1 MSMTLQEAELEQS
14 GSSGMSVALIGPNNA
29 HRRVVAKALTGSVA
43 NSVREFIDYPGQFTD
58 SLRMV
63 SESFDAVMIDVDSD
77 QSYALALIENITAMG
92 RARVVAY
99 SMRSNPDLEASC
111 LQAGAHDF
119 LPLPSDDDEDS
130 RQTSPAAVEDTEQS
144 GPVDFRMRE
153 EHSEAERNI
162 YKDTTYA
169 KADEIPSPL
178 PLNNVRQAAPDAYD
192 FTEWDA
198 KFLRRARPAIA
209 EPADKKPQPVI
220 APAPSSKSILQLTVE
235 EDFAPAMESL
245 APVVESQQHEV
256 ESTVPAVESL
266 EIVAEDLAPAME
278 SLAPVAESHQPETES
293 LTPEVENFGIEVE
306 TLPFL
311 AESLSPVA
319 ESYEPEAES
328 LTPEIESLGIVAE
341 YLAPAMESLA
351 PVAESHQ
358 PVAESL
364 APAVES
370 VEIQAEEIAP
380 AAENLSPVPES
391 QLRTFEITPQR
402 IARTPIAIVAAADP
416 LPINK
421 DEPLPARKKA
431 EPIPFSTD
439 DAEESENPSRNWMKW
454 TLVPAGLGLAA
465 CFLVIVFGPAVRD
478 FLESALPVQSIAAQ
492 VETPDTALKVSHS
505 APKSWRTI
513 FELGAK
519 NLGGERPAKQVSA
532 DIMEAQL
539 TTPPRIPTSAKRPAP
554 QEEPPAGLVP
564 VAFDG
569 GGSVPGAVFGSAR
582 TVKVVPAMSAISAG
596 VAEGLLI
603 HRTPPAYPAFAREHH
618 LSGTVTLGA
627 TITRAGAIDGVH
639 VLSGPTIFRQAAVD
653 AVNTWRYKPYMLD
666 NQPVEVLTTINVVF
680 QTSGD

>member
-1 MSMTLQEAELEQS
+1 MTARAEMSMTLQEAEPEQS

-29 HRRVVAKALTGSVA
+29 HRRVVAKALAGSVA
-43 NSVREFIDYPGQFTD
+43 NSVREFIDYPGQSTD
-58 SLRMV
+58 LLRMV
-63 SESFDAVMIDVDSD
+63 GESFDAVMIDVDSD
-77 QSYALALIENITAMG
+77 QSYALALIESITSMG

-119 LPLPSDDDEDS
+119 LPLPADDDQDSMRTPSAVAED
-130 RQTSPAAVEDTEQS
+130 AAQSEVVERIYELY
-144 GPVDFRMRE
+144 
-153 EHSEAERNI
+153 SEPGRGIE
-162 YKDTTYA
+162 KDSTYA
-169 KADEIPSPL
+169 KADEVPSPL

-198 KFLRRARPAIA
+198 KFLRRARPAVVEA
-209 EPADKKPQPVI
+209 ADKKSQLAI
-220 APAPSSKSILQLTVE
+220 APELSPKSELQLTVKE
-235 EDFAPAMESL
+235 SSPPAMESL
-245 APVVESQQHEV
+245 SPVVESYQPEA
-256 ESTVPAVESL
+256 ESIAPVAESL
-266 EIVAEDLAPAME
+266 GIEAEDLAPAME
-278 SLAPVAESHQPETES
+278 SLSPVVESHQPE
-293 LTPEVENFGIEVE
+293 
-306 TLPFL
+306 
-311 AESLSPVA
+311 AESVA
-319 ESYEPEAES
+319 PAV
-328 LTPEIESLGIVAE
+328 ESLGIEAE
-341 YLAPAMESLA
+341 D
-351 PVAESHQ
+351 
-358 PVAESL
+358 L

-370 VEIQAEEIAP
+370 LSPVVESHQPEAGSIAPAVESLVP
-380 AAENLSPVPES
+380 AAENLPVLAESLAPEAQS
-391 QLRTFEITPQR
+391 RLRTFEIRPQR
-402 IARTPIAIVAAADP
+402 ITRAPIAINRTTADP
-416 LPINK
+416 LPVSE
-421 DEPLPARKKA
+421 DALSPARKKV
-431 EPIPFSTD
+431 EPIPLSID
-439 DAEESENPSRNWMKW
+439 EADESENPSRNWMKW

-465 CFLVIVFGPAVRD
+465 CFLVIVFGPPVRE
-478 FLESALPVQSIAAQ
+478 FLESALPVQSIASQA
-492 VETPDTALKVSHS
+492 ETPDTASKVSNS
-505 APKSWRTI
+505 APKSWKTI

-539 TTPPRIPTSAKRPAP
+539 TAPSRIPISAKKPAP

-618 LSGTVTLGA
+618 LSGTVILGA

-639 VLSGPTIFRQAAVD
+639 VLSGPAIFRQAAVD

-680 QTSGD
+680 QTGGY